1 MDEKSTFFYLI
12 IFFDLCYNRFMKEKS
27 SKTIIAR
34 RVTLSYTTSIVLYI
48 LSCSRKNE

>member
-12 IFFDLCYNRFMKEKS
+12 FFLTCYNRFMKEKS

-34 RVTLSYTTSIVLYI
+34 RVTLSYNTSIVLYI